1 MFVIKWKES
10 YYNSTKAHWGSL
22 EQAQRFQTA
31 DTAFNFS
38 LCACSIQR
46 EADEISIIDLKTKEK
61 VIAAEAENPIITM
74 TAEEAEK
81 TYTELLVAVEQLG
94 KIAEKIPSLKAYYAD
109 VHAEQEKMQEDILH
123 KMEFSSSGN
132 IMFVKLGRML
142 KNCRLK
148 RREAKNRLSYLGNI
162 SSAIPTKL
170 LKQHTAS
177 LEGLANRKYTPRI
190 LTELFDK

>member
-1 MFVIKWKES
+1 MFVIKWKEN
-10 YYNSTKAHWGSL
+10 YYNATKTHWGDL
-22 EQAQRFQTA
+22 EKAQKFQTA
-31 DTAFNFS
+31 DKAFTFS
-38 LCACSIQR
+38 LHACSKEWEI
-46 EADEISIIDLKTKEK
+46 DEISIIDLKTKEK

-94 KIAEKIPSLKAYYAD
+94 KIAEKIPSLKAYYAN
-109 VHAEQEKMQEDILH
+109 VHAEQDKMQEDILH
-123 KMEFSSSGN
+123 KMEFSSGN

-142 KNCRLK
+142 KNCRLE